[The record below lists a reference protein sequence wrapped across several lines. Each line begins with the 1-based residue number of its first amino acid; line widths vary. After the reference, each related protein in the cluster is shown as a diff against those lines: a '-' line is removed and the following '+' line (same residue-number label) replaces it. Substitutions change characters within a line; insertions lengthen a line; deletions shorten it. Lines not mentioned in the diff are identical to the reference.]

1 MNLPRPSHGDNIL
14 QRVKFNT
21 ICGRTIFAAVIMVI
35 SVLRSMHLFKLGYII
50 SGQWL
55 VVMATKSVP
64 SYTLDDSSHYYE
76 QLHLQFAPHTC
87 FSQATSWSPDKS
99 QGQACLH
106 CLQGR
111 GFMCWWRRVKVAQW
125 MWHVAPPHVP
135 RVTSYGAVW
144 RTTADTWL
152 DARQET
158 DARRR
163 CPWFDVWNSW
173 YTSDM
178 QVSCHCVTFD

>member
-1 MNLPRPSHGDNIL
+1 
-14 QRVKFNT
+14 
-21 ICGRTIFAAVIMVI
+21 
-35 SVLRSMHLFKLGYII
+35 
-50 SGQWL
+50 
-55 VVMATKSVP
+55 MATKSVP
-64 SYTLDDSSHYYE
+64 SYTLDDSSHYYD
-76 QLHLQFAPHTC
+76 QLHLQFAPHAC

-135 RVTSYGAVW
+135 RVTSYGAVP
-144 RTTADTWL
+144 RTTADTRL

-158 DARRR
+158 DARKKR
-163 CPWFDVWNSW
+163 CPWFEPHDIPQTCMCHVILSPLIRFPFRLWRNVTLS
-173 YTSDM
+173 SIFCDHA
-178 QVSCHCVTFD
+178 SCVNYVQL